1 MLFPHASKYR
11 NHRTTTAHGSFDSK
25 GESRRYTE
33 LEHLAGLGRISDL
46 KRQVRFT
53 LQEKFQGPDGATIR
67 AIVFV
72 ADFTYTELGRPICED
87 FKGVRTAVFKM
98 KKKMF
103 QAKYP
108 DIEFRE
114 TRAK

>member
-1 MLFPHASKYR
+1 MLPQVAKYR
-11 NHRTTTAHGSFDSK
+11 NRKTTTEHGSFDSK
-25 GESRRYTE
+25 GEARRYSE
-33 LEHLAGLGRISDL
+33 LKHLEVLGRISGL
-46 KRQVRFT
+46 TRQVSFI
-53 LQEKFQGPDGATIR
+53 LQESFRGQDGKTIR

-72 ADFTYTELGRPICED
+72 ADFTYYEFGRPIVED